1 MLPVDTALFECYGIS
16 MQSSIQNGISN
27 GGRLGVPQDELLVSN
42 APKARA
48 SYAEETLERL
58 RQAIVTGKLRPN
70 QRLVESKV
78 AKQLGLSR
86 TPVREALKG
95 LEMQGYL
102 SKLPNGGMIVTDHSP
117 SQIRNLYE
125 IREAL
130 ETIAI
135 RLACQRATQEQVDR
149 AAEYHTRS
157 LEVIRNRDA
166 NQFIELH
173 SAFHTQLLT
182 ACGNE
187 HLWSLIQT
195 FRDQFFD
202 RRIVRVFTAGDW
214 RAMIRQH
221 QRILEAVRQRN
232 ARLAEKAV
240 REHVRTAM
248 RLALE
253 RL

>member
-1 MLPVDTALFECYGIS
+1 MRDG
-16 MQSSIQNGISN
+16 IQNGVSN
-27 GGRLGVPQDELLVSN
+27 GWQLAVLQDELLVSP
-42 APKARA
+42 APKT
-48 SYAEETLERL
+48 SYAEETLEKL

-102 SKLPNGGMIVTDHSP
+102 SKLPGGGMIVTDHSP
-117 SQIRNLYE
+117 SQLRNLYE

-130 ETIAI
+130 ETTAI
-135 RLACQRATQEQVDR
+135 KLACQRATQEQVDR

-166 NQFIELH
+166 NKFIELNI
-173 SAFHTQLLT
+173 AFHNELLG

-187 HLWSLIQT
+187 QLWSLIQN

-202 RRIVRVFTAGDW
+202 RRIVRVFTAGNW
-214 RAMIRQH
+214 RAMITQH

-232 ARLAEKAV
+232 ARMAEKAV
-240 REHVRTAM
+240 REHVRTAL